1 MALEKYAIITG
12 GGSGSRM
19 QQSLPKQFLE
29 IGGIPIIFYSIAAFS
44 VYDPTIK
51 IVITLPKDYF
61 GYWNQLV
68 AKHQFNTSH
77 QLVEGGYTRFQSIKN
92 ALAKIPENSLVA
104 IHDAVRPFVS
114 AEVIAN
120 SFLLATQNGN
130 AIPVVPL
137 MDSIRKINETG
148 NQILPRAEIFS
159 VQTPQTFLSNQLLT
173 AYQTDE
179 SSLFTDDA
187 SVYEHAS
194 FTVFPIDGN
203 RENIKITTPI
213 DLIVA
218 DAFTRHLLYHP
229 SFPQIA
235 AFQR

>member
-1 MALEKYAIITG
+1 MEKYAIITG

-29 IGGIPIIFYSIAAFS
+29 IDGIPIIFYSIAAFTE
-44 VYDPTIK
+44 YDPSINI
-51 IVITLPKDYF
+51 IVTLPKDYF
-61 GYWNQLV
+61 QYWNQLIS
-68 AKHQFNTSH
+68 KHQYNTPH
-77 QLVEGGYTRFQSIKN
+77 QLVEGGDTRFQSIKN
-92 ALAKIPENSLVA
+92 ALAEIPINSLVA

-114 AEVIAN
+114 VEVIAN
-120 SFLLATQNGN
+120 SFCQAAQHGN
-130 AIPVVPL
+130 AIPVIPL
-137 MDSIRKINETG
+137 MDSIRKINETV

-159 VQTPQTFLSNQLLT
+159 VQTPQTFLSEQLLK
-173 AYQTDE
+173 AYQTKE
-179 SSLFTDDA
+179 LNLFTDDA

-194 FTVFPIDGN
+194 YTVFPIDGN

-218 DAFTRHLLYHP
+218 EAFTQHLLHHP